1 MTRDEVLAKL
11 KSAEGELRALGVGE
25 LYLYGSVARDEADA
39 DSDVDLF
46 ADPAPDRP
54 LGFREYMRV
63 REMLEDIL
71 GTDVDFTTRRSLHPL
86 ITKRAERDAVRVFDH
101 EGSAPA
107 AVAPTRQAR
116 GRRRSGSPMPKKK
129 KPPRSPRLRLS
140 DILEETRYIA
150 GVSSGRSASDVV
162 ADPTLRRAVER
173 SLSIISE
180 ATRHLPETL
189 TTDHLL
195 IPWHEIRRIG
205 SILRHDYEHIDPGVI
220 TGILTHELEALEH
233 ACETILASL
242 PPEDD

>member
-54 LGFREYMRV
+54 LGFREYMRA
-63 REMLEDIL
+63 REMLEELL
-71 GTDVDFTTRRSLHPL
+71 GTDVDFTTRCSLHPL

-101 EGSAPA
+101 AGRAP
-107 AVAPTRQAR
+107 QAD
-116 GRRRSGSPMPKKK
+116 GRRRSGIRMPKKK

-140 DILEETRYIA
+140 DILEEARFVA
-150 GVSSGRSASDVV
+150 GVSRGRSAVDVV
-162 ADPTLRRAVER
+162 ADPVLRRAVER
-173 SLSIISE
+173 SLLIISE
-180 ATRHLPETL
+180 ASRHLPETL
-189 TTDHLL
+189 TGDHLH

-205 SILRHDYEHIDPGVI
+205 SVLCHDYEHIDPDVI
-220 TGILTHELEALEH
+220 VKILTHELEALEH

-242 PPEDD
+242 PPEHD